1 MPGTCVFR
9 QQLFLIYFE
18 NERKEMQKYQ
28 LQCGFWNS
36 IKVLNLV
43 K

>member
-1 MPGTCVFR
+1 MPGTCIFR
-9 QQLFLIYFE
+9 QQLFLIYFG

-28 LQCGFWNS
+28 LQYGFWNS

-43 K
+43 M